1 LDSFSKYVIYNPFIA
16 GFVNILEKIDD
27 RRPNLLRVL
36 TYHHISEPQSRQ
48 NLNPSMSIPIA
59 DFEQQMGLIRER
71 YTPVPMTEVIGAIQN
86 GNPLPAG
93 AVLVTFDDA
102 YCDFEENA
110 WPVLRRFSIPCAV
123 FVATAYPDQPQN
135 TFWWDRLYSAIMHT
149 QRRDTLVSALGRFP
163 LAEPAQRKQAFSVLQ
178 KHVRSLQHSEGIALV
193 DEIVKELDVPV
204 INSSVLNW
212 NDLRRLAREGIA
224 LGPHSQT
231 HPLFD
236 RITIE
241 QVRTEVAGSLR
252 DLEREI
258 GSVLPIFAYP
268 GGNFNEQ
275 VVQVLKDE
283 GIQLGFTTQRGINDF
298 THVNNLRLR
307 RINIGRRT
315 SVTILRAE
323 LLSLSRYCTN

>member
-1 LDSFSKYVIYNPFIA
+1 LDSFSNFVIYNPLIA
-16 GFVNILEKIDD
+16 GLVNILEKFDD

-36 TYHHISEPQSRQ
+36 TYHHISEPHARQ
-48 NLNPSMSIPIA
+48 YLNPSMSIPTA

-71 YTPVPMTEVIGAIQN
+71 YTPVSMTEVIGAIQN
-86 GNPLPAG
+86 RDPLPPG

-110 WPVLRRFSIPCAV
+110 WPVLRSFNIPCVV

-135 TFWWDRLYSAIMHT
+135 AFWWDRLYSAFILT
-149 QRRDTLVSALGRFP
+149 QRRDTLVSTFRRFP
-163 LAEPAQRKQAFSVLQ
+163 LAEPAQRKQAFAVIQ
-178 KHVRSLQHSEGIALV
+178 KHVKSLQNSEGIALV

-204 INSSVLNW
+204 INSSVLSW
-212 NDLRRLAREGIA
+212 NDLRRLAREGVA

-241 QVRTEVAGSLR
+241 KVHSEVVGSLR

-283 GIQLGFTTQRGINDF
+283 GIHLGFTTQRGINDF

-315 SVTILRAE
+315 SLTILRAE
-323 LLSLSRYCTN
+323 LLSWSRYCTN